1 MLGAYFVRK
10 RRKKGLSSKV
20 HFVFLVLS
28 LRLKRWLRF
37 VLRIIDKLIAKH
49 QEKNKENDTM
59 ETEAITIG
67 AMTIVNASRNK
78 SMEETA

>member
-37 VLRIIDKLIAKH
+37 VLRII
-49 QEKNKENDTM
+49 NKAQSKPSTAEELECLHDLKERNII
-59 ETEAITIG
+59 TE
-67 AMTIVNASRNK
+67 
-78 SMEETA
+78 EEFERKKKELL